1 MKRRKRK
8 SINSKAVTALVIIII
23 AVLSVVFTRLGGTA
37 DKPNSDNVTKITE
50 TNTADKMTVSFIDV
64 GQGNCTLLTCGGK
77 AILVDS
83 GEVGAAQ
90 TVIGYIKNLNIDT
103 LDCVLVT
110 HPHSDHMGAM
120 IKLLYEF
127 KIKDFIMPEIPEKI
141 IPTSKTYEKF
151 LTAVSDNAENV
162 IATEPGATYSYGE
175 MTMEIF
181 APLRDYDD
189 LNDMSAVT
197 RVSYGDTSVMFT
209 GDATTTVEKDLL
221 KKNIDYSATI
231 LNVGHHGSKT
241 SSSEKWLKAVD
252 PKYAVICCGL
262 NNDYGHPH
270 AVVTKR
276 LESMGIEYYRTDL
289 LGTIVFE
296 SNSKEFTKC
305 D

>member
-1 MKRRKRK
+1 MKRKR
-8 SINSKAVTALVIIII
+8 SINSKAVTGIILLII
-23 AVLSVVFTRLGGTA
+23 AVVSAVFVRFTGES
-37 DKPNSDNVTKITE
+37 DKVFEAVGLRNTE
-50 TNTADKMTVSFIDV
+50 FSGRDKMYISFIDV
-64 GQGNCTLLTCGGK
+64 GQGNCTLLKCGDK

-90 TVIGYIKNLNIDT
+90 TVINYIKNQNIKT

-120 IKLLYEF
+120 TKLLYEF
-127 KIKDFIMPEIPEKI
+127 KIKDVIMPEIPEEI

-151 LTAVSDNAENV
+151 LVAVSENAENV
-162 IATEPGATYSYGE
+162 IAAKPDETFSYGE
-175 MTMEIF
+175 MKMEIF

-197 RVSYGDTSVMFT
+197 RISYGDTSVMFT
-209 GDATTTVEKDLL
+209 GDATATVEKDLL

-241 SSSEKWLKAVD
+241 STSKSWLKAVD
-252 PKYAVICCGL
+252 PEYAVICCGL

-270 AVVTKR
+270 QSVVNR
-276 LESMGIEYYRTDL
+276 LEEFGIKTYRTDL

>member
-1 MKRRKRK
+1 MKRKR
-8 SINSKAVTALVIIII
+8 SINSKAVTGIILLII
-23 AVLSVVFTRLGGTA
+23 AVVSAVFVRFTGESDKVFEAVGLRNTELSDR
-37 DKPNSDNVTKITE
+37 
-50 TNTADKMTVSFIDV
+50 DKMYVSFIDV
-64 GQGNCTLLTCGGK
+64 GQGNCTLLKCGDK

-90 TVIGYIKNLNIDT
+90 TVINYIKNQNIKT

-120 IKLLYEF
+120 TKLLYEF
-127 KIKDFIMPEIPEKI
+127 KIKDVIMPEIPEEI

-151 LTAVSDNAENV
+151 LVAVSENAENV
-162 IATEPGATYSYGE
+162 IAAKPDETFSYGE
-175 MTMEIF
+175 MKMEIF
-181 APLRDYDD
+181 APLRDYED

-197 RVSYGDTSVMFT
+197 RISYGDTSVMFT
-209 GDATTTVEKDLL
+209 GDATATVEKDLL

-231 LNVGHHGSKT
+231 LSVGHHGSKT

-270 AVVTKR
+270 QSVVNR
-276 LESMGIEYYRTDL
+276 LEEFGIKTYRTDL

>member
-1 MKRRKRK
+1 MKRKR
-8 SINSKAVTALVIIII
+8 SINSKAVTGIILLII
-23 AVLSVVFTRLGGTA
+23 AVVSAVFVRFTGESDKVFEAVGLRNTELSGR
-37 DKPNSDNVTKITE
+37 
-50 TNTADKMTVSFIDV
+50 DKMYVSFIDV
-64 GQGNCTLLTCGGK
+64 GQGNCTLLKCGDK

-90 TVIGYIKNLNIDT
+90 TVINYIKNQNIKT

-120 IKLLYEF
+120 TKLLYEF
-127 KIKDFIMPEIPEKI
+127 KIKDVIMPEIPEEI

-151 LTAVSDNAENV
+151 LVAVSENAENV
-162 IATEPGATYSYGE
+162 IAAKPDETFSYGE
-175 MTMEIF
+175 MKMEIF

-197 RVSYGDTSVMFT
+197 RINYGDTSVMFT
-209 GDATTTVEKDLL
+209 GDATATVEKDLL

-241 SSSEKWLKAVD
+241 STSKSWLKAVD
-252 PKYAVICCGL
+252 PEYAVICCGL

-270 AVVTKR
+270 QSVVNR
-276 LESMGIEYYRTDL
+276 LEEFGIKTYRTDL

>member
-1 MKRRKRK
+1 MKRKR
-8 SINSKAVTALVIIII
+8 SINSKAVTGIILLII
-23 AVLSVVFTRLGGTA
+23 AVVSAVFVRFAGESDKVFEAVGLRNTELSDR
-37 DKPNSDNVTKITE
+37 
-50 TNTADKMTVSFIDV
+50 DKMYVSFIDV
-64 GQGNCTLLTCGGK
+64 GQGNCTLLKCGDK

-90 TVIGYIKNLNIDT
+90 TVINYIKNQNIKT

-120 IKLLYEF
+120 TKLLYEF
-127 KIKDFIMPEIPEKI
+127 KIKDVIMPEIPEEI

-151 LTAVSDNAENV
+151 LVAVSENAENV
-162 IATEPGATYSYGE
+162 IAAKPNETFSYGE
-175 MTMEIF
+175 MKMEIF

-197 RVSYGDTSVMFT
+197 RISYGDTSVMFT
-209 GDATTTVEKDLL
+209 GDATATVEKDLL
-221 KKNIDYSATI
+221 KKSIDYSATI

-241 SSSEKWLKAVD
+241 STSESWLKAVD
-252 PKYAVICCGL
+252 PEYAVICYGL

-270 AVVTKR
+270 QSVVNR
-276 LESMGIEYYRTDL
+276 LEEFGIKTYRTDL